1 MMLQSQFRKY
11 LDVFLN
17 LLHLIL
23 TQSAKHESMSF
34 RHAKASVWTSMCMQ
48 TLFAQGLWIVYG
60 AFLVFPVVCSVTDAI
75 ANICNILSCLRS
87 GVSGAL

>member
-1 MMLQSQFRKY
+1 MMIQSQFCKY
-11 LDVFLN
+11 LDVLLN
-17 LLHLIL
+17 LLHLML

-34 RHAKASVWTSMCMQ
+34 RRAKASVWTSMCMD

-60 AFLVFPVVCSVTDAI
+60 AFVFPVVCSVTDAI
-75 ANICNILSCLRS
+75 VNICNILSCLSS